1 MSVKLIEL
9 DFCCPE
15 CNCSQWEYD
24 SDSGVH
30 SCGRC
35 DYVIAFDENDPD
47 YDEEPLDLGTC
58 CGCGC
63 TGETVRNLIMLQKKA
78 PVPGTGW
85 GCVVCGL
92 PSDGAVAVVCNDCLA
107 RAERQPDVIQEVIY
121 GYATDNK
128 RYSLAALTEFFDHKD
143 IPHG

>member
-1 MSVKLIEL
+1 MSHELVEL

-15 CNCSQWEYD
+15 CNCSQWEHDKDNGLYF
-24 SDSGVH
+24 
-30 SCGRC
+30 CGRC
-35 DYVIAFDENDPD
+35 GYVMGFDEDDPD

-63 TGETVRNLIMLQKKA
+63 TGETVQNLIMLQKKA

-85 GCVVCGL
+85 GCVVCGV
-92 PSDGAVAVVCNDCLA
+92 PSDGAVAVVCNDCL
-107 RAERQPDVIQEVIY
+107 RRDVIKEVIY
-121 GYATDNK
+121 GYPTEKK
-128 RYSLAALTEFFDHKD
+128 RYSLAALTEFFDHRD